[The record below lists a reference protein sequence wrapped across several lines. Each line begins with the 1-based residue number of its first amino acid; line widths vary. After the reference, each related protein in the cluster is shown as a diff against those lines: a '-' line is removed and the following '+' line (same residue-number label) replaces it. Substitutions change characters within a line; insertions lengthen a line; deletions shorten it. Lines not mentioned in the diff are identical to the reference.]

1 MEEVVVDMDMVEEV
15 DMVEEG
21 GALEEVVGGL
31 FRWDCEL
38 VKLRL
43 QLRQHPF

>member
-1 MEEVVVDMDMVEEV
+1 MVVVVVDMDMVEE
-15 DMVEEG
+15 VEEG